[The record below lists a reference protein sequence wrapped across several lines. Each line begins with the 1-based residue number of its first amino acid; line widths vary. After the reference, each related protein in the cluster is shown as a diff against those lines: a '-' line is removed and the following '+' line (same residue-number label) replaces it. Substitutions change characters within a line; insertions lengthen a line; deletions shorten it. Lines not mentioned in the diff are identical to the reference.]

1 MLRVRRPTEPAT
13 HNAMRASRG
22 FTLIELLIVIGLI
35 AILSAIAVAGYDL
48 YLKRAYE
55 AEAIAYMRSWV
66 PAQELYLQT
75 FGHHADADETLAQN
89 PLRILVVPTKAP
101 YRFSI
106 DSSASATTHWWG
118 RGNPTQPGLRFF
130 YIDETGRLLS
140 SLERPPSP

>member
-1 MLRVRRPTEPAT
+1 MRR
-13 HNAMRASRG
+13 SGG
-22 FTLIELLIVIGLI
+22 FTLVELLIVIGLI
-35 AILSAIAVAGYDL
+35 AILSAIAVAGYDA
-48 YLKRAYE
+48 YLRRAYE

-75 FGHHADADETLAQN
+75 FGHYADADETLAQE
-89 PLRILVVPTKAP
+89 PLRILVVPDDIP

-130 YIDETGRLLS
+130 YIDESGRLLA
-140 SLERPPSP
+140 SLGGPPQP